1 MTEQELVKTCL
12 TEICKKNGFA
22 DPSTMAQRDI
32 ELISR
37 EIEENTGILIS
48 VSTIKRLLNGSF
60 IRTPQIATLNAIS
73 TYLGYKNWQEY
84 KISFKDVAGTAQ
96 GSGEWGVVSYA
107 GKTDKLEK
115 AGEDL
120 RRQGGKA
127 ERSGEPGKKPEKKE
141 EGSQGKES
149 RGRLL
154 RRWSALLLAGIGATL
169 LLKNYSSFFKQAG
182 HYDKAQFS
190 VQRTTANAIPNTV
203 IFHYNIDEVN
213 ADSFFIQQS
222 WDRNRR
228 IRIYKKAYTITDI
241 YYEPGYHTAKL
252 IANDSII
259 KAFPVS
265 IPTNGWFFVA
275 KDIDPKSLPETIK
288 PGNPFKNGHL
298 ALDKADLDS
307 NGIRTD
313 AEKIF
318 VYTWFPGT
326 LSISSDNYIFK
337 ARVREKDVRNNYCPY
352 ITCEIFCQQ
361 NFMFFTHI
369 LPGCVNRA
377 ELQFGEHFVSG
388 RQADLSAFGV
398 DVHQWMEIEVR
409 VKNRQVS
416 ILLNNRQIYT
426 GAYKNPSGFLTGL
439 GFISNGLCEVDSV
452 SLMGLDGKVFYKN
465 PAGSHPTGF

>member
-1 MTEQELVKTCL
+1 MTEQELVKKCL
-12 TEICKKNGFA
+12 TEICQKNGFA
-22 DPSTMAQRDI
+22 DPSAMAQRDI

-37 EIEENTGILIS
+37 EIEEHTGILIS
-48 VSTIKRLLNGSF
+48 VSTIKRLLNGNF
-60 IRTPQIATLNAIS
+60 TRTPQIATLNAIS

-84 KISFKDVAGTAQ
+84 KISFRDVG
-96 GSGEWGVVSYA
+96 GKVSGEWEVVSYA
-107 GKTDKLEK
+107 GKTDKLEE
-115 AGEDL
+115 AGSKGP
-120 RRQGGKA
+120 GGKP
-127 ERSGEPGKKPEKKE
+127 ERPEEKE
-141 EGSQGKES
+141 EGSHGKKS
-149 RGRLL
+149 KGRLL
-154 RRWSALLLAGIGATL
+154 RRWIVLLLVSIGATL

-190 VQRTTANAIPNTV
+190 VQRTTDNALPNTV

-228 IRIYKKAYTITDI
+228 IRIYKKAYTVTDI

-275 KDIDPKSLPETIK
+275 KDIDPKIPPEYIK

-313 AEKIF
+313 VEKIF
-318 VYTWFPGT
+318 VYTWFPGK
-326 LSISSDNYIFK
+326 LSIGSDNYIFK

-361 NFMFFTHI
+361 NFMFFTNT

-377 ELQFGEHFVSG
+377 EMEFGEHFVSG
-388 RQADLSAFGV
+388 QQADLSAFGV
-398 DVHQWMEIEVR
+398 DVHQWMDIEVT

-416 ILLNNRQIYT
+416 ILLNNRQIFT
-426 GAYKNPSGFLTGL
+426 GDYKDPSGFLTGL

-452 SLMGLDGKVFYKN
+452 SLMGLDGKVLYKN
-465 PAGSHPTGF
+465 PAGRDPTGF